1 VTVPGGDQHLG
12 ILPRRPHRHC
22 GASVV
27 AALAVINRMEDSVK
41 LTDTQL
47 VLLSAASQRDDR
59 ALERPANLTGGA
71 AGKVVA
77 KLLTEGLVEEIP
89 SRGSLPIWSR
99 DEDGPRSLRISKKGL
114 QAIQVEDEASGS
126 AQPAKKPS
134 APSANRRKP
143 AKAPASP
150 RKSGK
155 IEPPRTRADSKAN
168 MIAMLSRPRGT
179 TIAAI
184 MKETGWQQH
193 SVRGF
198 FAGAVRKKLGLTL
211 VSEKLN
217 GERVYRIVSPQTR
230 KGRAGRT
237 AARSP
242 ACLREPLPAYPER
255 LEVPDPS
262 NMRVQS

>member
-12 ILPRRPHRHC
+12 ILPRRPRGHC

-27 AALAVINRMEDSVK
+27 AAALAVINRMEGSVK

-59 ALERPANLTGGA
+59 ALERPSNLTGGA

-77 KLLTEGLVEEIP
+77 KLLTEGLIEEVP
-89 SRGSLPIWSR
+89 SRGSLPVWR
-99 DEDGPRSLRISKKGL
+99 RGEDGPRSLRITKKGL
-114 QAIQVEDEASGS
+114 QAIQVEDEAPGL
-126 AQPAKKPS
+126 AEPTKKPP
-134 APSANRRKP
+134 APSANPRKP
-143 AKAPASP
+143 AKAPVSES
-150 RKSGK
+150 RKT
-155 IEPPRTRADSKAN
+155 EPPRSRADSKQAN
-168 MIAMLSRPRGT
+168 VIAMLSRPQGT

-211 VSEKLN
+211 VSEKLD
-217 GERVYRIVSPQTR
+217 GERVYRIVTPQAR

-237 AARSP
+237 AA
-242 ACLREPLPAYPER
+242 
-255 LEVPDPS
+255 
-262 NMRVQS
+262 

>member
-1 VTVPGGDQHLG
+1 VKKGLAFRAERSGTVTVPGGDRHLG
-12 ILPRRPHRHC
+12 ILPRRLHRQC

-27 AALAVINRMEDSVK
+27 TAALAVINRMEDSVK

-59 ALERPANLTGGA
+59 ALERPSNLTGAVG
-71 AGKVVA
+71 GKVVA
-77 KLLTEGLVEEIP
+77 KLLTEGLIEEIP
-89 SRGSLPIWSR
+89 SRGSLPIWR
-99 DEDGPRSLRISKKGL
+99 PDEDGPRSLRITKKGL
-114 QAIQVEDEASGS
+114 KAIEVEDEAAG
-126 AQPAKKPS
+126 AAEPAKKPP

-150 RKSGK
+150 RKSRK
-155 IEPPRTRADSKAN
+155 AEPSRTRADSKQAN
-168 MIAMLSRPRGT
+168 MIAMLSRPQGT

-184 MKETGWQQH
+184 MKGTGWQQH

-217 GERVYRIVSPQTR
+217 GERVYRIVSPQPR
-230 KGRAGRT
+230 KGKAGRT
-237 AARSP
+237 AA
-242 ACLREPLPAYPER
+242 
-255 LEVPDPS
+255 
-262 NMRVQS
+262 